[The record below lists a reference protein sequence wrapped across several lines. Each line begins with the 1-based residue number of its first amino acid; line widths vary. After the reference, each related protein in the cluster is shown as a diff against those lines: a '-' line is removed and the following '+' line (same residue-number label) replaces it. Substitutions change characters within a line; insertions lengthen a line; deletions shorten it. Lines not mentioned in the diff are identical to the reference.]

1 MPLAIEHAVG
11 AQVSG
16 SGITFASPLTK
27 AHDNG
32 AQVASYLPTP
42 GAPNQYARRP

>member
-1 MPLAIEHAVG
+1 MPLKYAHAVG

-16 SGITFASPLTK
+16 SGITLAAPLTM

-32 AQVASYLPTP
+32 AQVASNVPTP
-42 GAPNQYARRP
+42 GEPNLYIRKP